1 MATTHG
7 AAFWSLHARPRFVE
21 NAAVTLG
28 MLGAALAV
36 AGRILGVA

>member
-1 MATTHG
+1 MAMSPSIP
-7 AAFWSLHARPRFVE
+7 FWTLHARPRFVE